1 MLQWQRS
8 VTLWCVRIEV
18 IVSEFDPPCG
28 VVRLH
33 GRDEPYAGW
42 LQLLGLLSRALEGER
57 GAEGSGQVRGE
68 PSSTCPARRPPGTV
82 PFE

>member
-8 VTLWCVRIEV
+8 ITLWCVRIEV

-28 VVRLH
+28 VVCLD
-33 GRDEPYAGW
+33 GREEPYAGW

-57 GAEGSGQVRGE
+57 GAEGFGQGRGE
-68 PSSTCPARRPPGTV
+68 RSPP
-82 PFE
+82 